1 MTREKMSRPNS
12 SVPKR
17 CAHDGGRSW
26 SAKDWSIGLYGEMN
40 LAKRLAPTTTATMTR
55 PMIRF
60 GLRTIRRH
68 DSAAARR
75 RGSGARSAEGLAG
88 AAPASGARSVRAS
101 PIANS
106 RIEIRVQH
114 VDREVGQ
121 HEDCGRDDDDAPNDR
136 IIPPQHARDRQ
147 PA

>member
-17 CAHDGGRSW
+17 CTHDGGRSW
-26 SAKDWSIGLYGEMN
+26 SAKDWSIGLYGAMN
-40 LAKRLAPTTTATMTR
+40 RAKRLAPTTTATTTR

-75 RGSGARSAEGLAG
+75 RGSGVRSAEGLAG
-88 AAPASGARSVRAS
+88 TAPASGAGSVRTS
-101 PIANS
+101 PIANP
-106 RIEIRVQH
+106 RIEIRVEH

-121 HEDCGRDDDDAPNDR
+121 HEDHGRNDDDTLNDR
-136 IIPPQHARDRQ
+136 IIPRQHA
-147 PA
+147 